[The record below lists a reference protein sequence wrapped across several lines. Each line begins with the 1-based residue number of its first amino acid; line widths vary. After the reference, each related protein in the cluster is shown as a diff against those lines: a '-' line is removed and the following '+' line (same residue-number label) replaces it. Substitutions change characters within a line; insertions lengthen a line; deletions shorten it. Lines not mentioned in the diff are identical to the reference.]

1 MATSAFTIQA
11 LMAEKESV
19 NKDEP
24 TFPCKICSR
33 KFIRSSLVKHEP
45 VCKKITKLHRKPF
58 DSGKQ
63 RATGSDITYADV
75 ARAAKEREKLGGVY
89 PRPTT
94 NWKERH
100 ETFID
105 AVSSSKK
112 VDYAIKTGAPL
123 PPPPR
128 TAVPSDYLQCNY
140 CGRNFSEKAAERHIP
155 FCKEQNAR
163 KPTNYSAKS
172 VSSYRKSSAKSE
184 AGNEIPFNSSQ
195 RRSQDEQHS
204 SQRTE
209 SRAKSMETRH
219 SSRTLRSSSRNAS
232 QSAGARQQ
240 ENTKAFSPKR
250 SSSAPRTPASRLK
263 TPTPVASRMR
273 VKD

>member
-1 MATSAFTIQA
+1 MVEQNRHASCHEI
-11 LMAEKESV
+11 AEEL
-19 NKDEP
+19 NMNHM
-24 TFPCKICSR
+24 T
-33 KFIRSSLVKHEP
+33 VKHEP
-45 VCKKITKLHRKPF
+45 VCKKLSKLSRKPF

-89 PRPTT
+89 PRPLT

-128 TAVPSDYLQCNY
+128 TAVPSDYVQCNY

-163 KPTNYSAKS
+163 KVTSSSTRSLSGHRKTP
-172 VSSYRKSSAKSE
+172 VS
-184 AGNEIPFNSSQ
+184 NEVRNDTFEGTSQ
-195 RRSQDEQHS
+195 RRMRGASRSPNNDDHHKRRKGVNEVNRAGSKQIYAIRS
-204 SQRTE
+204 TINVRFTE
-209 SRAKSMETRH
+209 SRRTR
-219 SSRTLRSSSRNAS
+219 R
-232 QSAGARQQ
+232 
-240 ENTKAFSPKR
+240 
-250 SSSAPRTPASRLK
+250 RLWVSK
-263 TPTPVASRMR
+263 NH
-273 VKD
+273 